1 MSGVAADV
9 VELLARRAPLL
20 RLLRD
25 GSCEKRDLVTEL
37 DISRSTVDRAVRTLE
52 SKELVERNDEIS
64 LTLPG
69 RLAIDAYDDF
79 VGYVDALDSARPVLR
94 SLPVDAT
101 IDRRFVESASVV
113 SADRLSPERHAMAF
127 IEELEDA
134 TAIRGYST
142 ALMPTYVDL
151 LHERI
156 VDDGLTL
163 ELTLSPALFD
173 ELLSAAA
180 DRVNEV
186 LSTGRFQ
193 LFEATTTLEY
203 SLFVIEQPERTLAA
217 ALVYD
222 DHGQSGVLFND
233 DPAAV
238 EWAERV
244 YERIRE
250 SASPMPLQ

>member
-1 MSGVAADV
+1 MPGDGAET

-20 RLLRD
+20 RALRD
-25 GSCEKRDLVTEL
+25 GPIQKRDLVTDL
-37 DISRSTVDRAVRTLE
+37 SISRSTVDRAVRNLE
-52 SKELVERNDEIS
+52 TREFVQRDDEIS
-64 LTLPG
+64 LTLMG
-69 RLAIDAYDDF
+69 RLAIDAYDEF
-79 VGYVDALDSARPVLR
+79 VGYVDALESARPVLR

-101 IDRRFVESASVV
+101 IDRRFVEGANVV

-127 IEELEDA
+127 MEELETA
-134 TAIRGYST
+134 TDIRGYSS
-142 ALMPTYVDL
+142 ALMPSYVDL

-173 ELLSAAA
+173 ELLSAAG

-193 LFEATTTLEY
+193 LFEATTSLDY

-222 DHGQSGVLFND
+222 DRGQSGVLFND